1 MFSNDR
7 NRMRQVFFAA
17 WQKKQQNQEL
27 SALEQM
33 LVQVM
38 LEHPEYHPVL
48 NDPDAFADRDWTPE
62 QGQTNPF
69 LHMAMHLGIHEQLAA
84 DMPTGIKLLYQ
95 QLLGKFNQPH
105 DLEHK
110 MMDCLGQAL
119 WQAQASG
126 REPDM
131 HEYLACLKKLL

>member
-1 MFSNDR
+1 
-7 NRMRQVFFAA
+7 MRQVFFAA